1 MGGFSLTLLT
11 YQNKYHCP
19 CLAISH
25 YERHILKLTFLSF
38 WRLISFIIFI
48 LCFLSHNYIFSL
60 WGNAGIP
67 DQTVVVWLFSC
78 MVDFVMSL
86 QLSPVKLPK
95 NLLCFGLQSFVSIL
109 FQSDSSV
116 KNIYIILIVVGTLN
130 LINIIWIVIIPA
142 RNCRSHCFW
151 NAFISMVSFNQEL
164 TFYLVIWFIERF
176 ITEQLQTS
184 YEY

>member
-1 MGGFSLTLLT
+1 MLNTPFVTDLKAIRNGWLLINAAHLPEQISLSMLSYFSLLT
-11 YQNKYHCP
+11 PYFK
-19 CLAISH
+19 
-25 YERHILKLTFLSF
+25 TFLSF

-48 LCFLSHNYIFSL
+48 LCFLSHTYIFSL

-109 FQSDSSV
+109 FQSDNCSV
-116 KNIYIILIVVGTLN
+116 N
-130 LINIIWIVIIPA
+130 LIYYFDCCWYSQFNKYYLN
-142 RNCRSHCFW
+142 RNYTGQKLQITLLLER
-151 NAFISMVSFNQEL
+151 L
-164 TFYLVIWFIERF
+164 YFYGFF
-176 ITEQLQTS
+176 
-184 YEY
+184 

>member
-1 MGGFSLTLLT
+1 MAGFSLTLLT

-48 LCFLSHNYIFSL
+48 LCFLSHTYIFSL

-109 FQSDSSV
+109 FQSDNCSV
-116 KNIYIILIVVGTLN
+116 N
-130 LINIIWIVIIPA
+130 LIYYFDCCWYSQFNKYYLN
-142 RNCRSHCFW
+142 RNYTGQKWQITLLLER
-151 NAFISMVSFNQEL
+151 L
-164 TFYLVIWFIERF
+164 YFYGFF
-176 ITEQLQTS
+176 
-184 YEY
+184 